1 MSAFLSGLAGAIG
14 GLVIG
19 VALLM
24 RERARMRPVHDAEM
38 EVRRLKGEGQR
49 DAKQIR
55 AEAERDAAATKAQAE
70 QQASAFRD
78 AAAAKV
84 AESERIA
91 LVTREHAQVLLA
103 SAARETTELKA
114 SIDGEREALRK
125 EVAASEARLAEA
137 EALGALAKTR
147 FEKVMKELESV
158 EERLDVVDVGHYNAH
173 FTYEDSEQYK
183 ENIAVVRERQASM
196 IKEGLAAICAREWT
210 VDGDRRAGERMLK
223 GQIKMLLRAF
233 NAEAEAAIANVTWSN
248 YDTMIKRIEKAAD
261 ALNKFGRTMEISITQ
276 PYIDLHL
283 LELRLVFEAA
293 EKKKE
298 EKERQRAERAAQREE
313 DRVQRELAKAQA
325 EAEKEEDQYERA
337 LERARAELLD
347 AQADQQE
354 AMAAHIG
361 ELQGKLAEAHER
373 KERAIAQAQLTKV
386 GHVYIISNTGAF
398 GEGVVKIGMTRRLE
412 PEERIQELGD
422 ASVPFPFDLHA
433 LIYSENAPEMEARLH
448 NHFWE
453 RRVNWANDRKE
464 FFRVSVAEV
473 RDALAVLSIQSD
485 VRLMAEAREYRET
498 LALTRPGR
506 AVAELAPAALLLDD
520 KSVIERLIS

>member
-14 GLVIG
+14 GLAIG
-19 VALLM
+19 VTLLM
-24 RERARMRPVHDAEM
+24 RERARMRPVHDADM
-38 EVRRLKGEGQR
+38 EVRRLKGESQR
-49 DAKQIR
+49 DAKRIR
-55 AEAERDAAATKAQAE
+55 AEAEQDAATTKAQAE
-70 QQASAFRD
+70 QQAAALRD

-84 AESERIA
+84 AEAEREA
-91 LVTREHAQVLLA
+91 LVTREHTQALLA
-103 SAARETTELKA
+103 SAGRETTELRT
-114 SIDGEREALRK
+114 SITSEREALRK
-125 EVAASEARLAEA
+125 QVVASEARLAET
-137 EALGALAKTR
+137 EALCALAMTR

-183 ENIAVVRERQASM
+183 ENIAVVRDRQASM

-261 ALNKFGRTMEISITQ
+261 ALNKFGRTMEIAITQ
-276 PYIDLHL
+276 PYIDFHL

-298 EKERQRAERAAQREE
+298 EKDRQRAERAAQREE
-313 DRVQRELAKAQA
+313 DRVQREFAKAQV

-354 AMAAHIG
+354 AMVAHIA
-361 ELQGKLAEAHER
+361 ELQAKLAEAHER

-433 LIYSENAPEMEARLH
+433 LIFSENAPEMEARLH
-448 NHFWE
+448 NHFWD

-464 FFRVSVAEV
+464 FFRVSVTEV
-473 RDALAVLSIQSD
+473 RDALANLSIQSD

-506 AVAELAPAALLLDD
+506 GVAELAPAAPVLDD
-520 KSVIERLIS
+520 KSAIERLIS